1 MTPVPL
7 TVTAVTIAQ
16 IESAINHWRERSLP
30 VSPDID
36 PENLVLCAQARA
48 LADVYGMMIY
58 CRQTSVEFSALSAQ
72 QRDALAVTL

>member
-1 MTPVPL
+1 MAPLPL

-16 IESAINHWRERSLP
+16 IESAINHWRERSLL
-30 VSPDID
+30 ID

-48 LADVYGMMIY
+48 LADIYGMMIY
-58 CRQTSVEFSALSAQ
+58 RRQTSVEFSTLSVQ